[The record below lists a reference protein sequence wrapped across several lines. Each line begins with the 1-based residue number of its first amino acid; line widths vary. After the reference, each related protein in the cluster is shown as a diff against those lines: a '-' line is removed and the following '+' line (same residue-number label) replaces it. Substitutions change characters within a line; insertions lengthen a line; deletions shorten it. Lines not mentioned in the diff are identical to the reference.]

1 MASLMEDFMSIL
13 EEENGEYQ
21 RLTELSHEKRQIIID
36 GDIPALEAITDR
48 EQEVTSRLVNLE
60 NKRNEVVA
68 AKQDTSSLEKLKEK
82 KLEVYH
88 KEEQKEEEM
97 LIEEFVSFSRI
108 ASK

>member
-48 EQEVTSRLVNLE
+48 SRRLQAVWLIWKIKE
-60 NKRNEVVA
+60 M
-68 AKQDTSSLEKLKEK
+68 KL
-82 KLEVYH
+82 
-88 KEEQKEEEM
+88 
-97 LIEEFVSFSRI
+97 
-108 ASK
+108 